1 MKVFLQCI
9 FIMFVINLFF
19 CIQSDEN
26 SSFHERETPEK
37 LPTDYMF
44 MQRAYPTGVIKPEAQ
59 RLAAAWRKNQFEVR
73 SSQSAIWEFT
83 GPLNIGGRLTDIE
96 MISGTQNTVY
106 VGAASGG
113 VFKSI
118 DSGNSWQP
126 IFDDQPMLAIGD
138 IVVASSNT
146 DIVVVGTGE
155 VNAGGGSLAYDGDG
169 IYLSTDAGL
178 TWENKGLQDTG
189 SIGKI
194 LIHPSNPDIM
204 VVGAMGPLFRNDSN
218 RGIYK
223 TTDGGDTWNQ
233 VLFIADNVGI
243 IDMSIHPTN
252 PEIMYAAAWQRE
264 RTPENRIY
272 GGEGS
277 DLYRSVDGGETWSIL
292 GGGLPTDGDLK
303 GRISIDISQSNPS
316 ILYASYADAFGNI
329 QGIYKTED
337 GGDTWETKNSSQLTN
352 VGFHWWFGGLF
363 INPQNP
369 DEVYH
374 VGFDMQKTTDGG
386 DSWQDTFVGVHVDQH
401 ALAFDSVNPST
412 VFVGNDG
419 GLYKSSNSGST
430 SVLDVTLPITQFYRM
445 YVDPSNPAKIYGG
458 AQDNSTM
465 RTTTAG
471 LSDWTIINGGDGFQ
485 PLVNNENTNL
495 IYALSQFGNLSRS
508 VNDAASFNQILS
520 GIPGG
525 DRRNWDTPIAFD
537 PQNNDILYY
546 GTQRV
551 YKSENQG
558 SSWTAISPDLTSGTS
573 TGNLT
578 FGTLT
583 TIDISP
589 LDSSIIYVGTD
600 DGNVWQ
606 TTDGGINWNNIGLG
620 LPDRWV
626 TRIQASPNTVDEV
639 FVTFSGYRFGEDDG
653 HVFKST
659 NNGLDWTDL
668 SDNIPDIPVS
678 DIEID
683 PFDNLFL
690 ATDIGVLSSN
700 DGGDTWFPFG
710 DNVPSLIVT
719 DLHYDEGSEFL
730 YAATYGRSMYKIDIS
745 NDVLSVDEP
754 VVRQSKLT
762 IYPNPAQTEI
772 SIGLNGDL
780 VSGDVRIYNQL
791 GQVQMERELMANRPF
806 LDICNLP
813 SGLYIVQV
821 SIDGKTFSRKL
832 IKQ

>member
-1 MKVFLQCI
+1 MKIFLPCI
-9 FIMFVINLFF
+9 AITLLINL
-19 CIQSDEN
+19 CSCSQSGKRSN
-26 SSFHERETPEK
+26 FHESEMSEK

-44 MQRAYPTGVIKPEAQ
+44 MQRAYPTGEIKPDAQ
-59 RLAAAWRKNQFEVR
+59 RLAADWRKNQLEVR
-73 SSQSAIWEFT
+73 SSQSAIWEFA

-96 MISGTQNTVY
+96 MVSGAQNTVY

-113 VFKSI
+113 IFKSI

-138 IVVASSNT
+138 MAVATSKT
-146 DIVVVGTGE
+146 DIIVAGTGE

-169 IYLSTDAGL
+169 IYISSDAGI
-178 TWENKGLQDTG
+178 TWESKGLQETG

-194 LIHPSNPDIM
+194 LIHPSNPDII
-204 VVGAMGPLFRNDSN
+204 VVGAMGPLFRNDQH
-218 RGIYK
+218 RGVYK
-223 TTDGGDTWNQ
+223 TTDGGDTWDQ
-233 VLFIADNVGI
+233 VLFIANNTGI

-252 PEIMYAAAWQRE
+252 PDIMYAAAWQRE

-272 GGEGS
+272 GGDNS
-277 DLYRSVDGGETWSIL
+277 NLYRSTDGGATWSIMS
-292 GGGLPTDGDLK
+292 GGLPTAGNLK
-303 GRISIDISQSNPS
+303 GRISIDISQSNPN
-316 ILYASYADAFGNI
+316 ILYASYADASGNI
-329 QGIYKTED
+329 QGIYKTEN
-337 GGDTWETKNSSQLTN
+337 GGDTWEAKNSSQLTN

-363 INPQNP
+363 INPQDPN
-369 DEVYH
+369 EVYH
-374 VGFDMQKTTDGG
+374 VGFDVQKTIDGG
-386 DSWQDTFVGVHVDQH
+386 ENWQDTFVGVHVDQH
-401 ALAFDSVNPST
+401 ALAFDSANPST
-412 VFVGNDG
+412 VFLGNDG
-419 GLYKSSNSGST
+419 GLYKSSTSGSSST
-430 SVLDVTLPITQFYRM
+430 LDITLPITQFYRM
-445 YVDPSNPAKIYGG
+445 YVDPSNPDKIYGG

-485 PLVNNENTNL
+485 PLVNDGNTNL
-495 IYALSQFGNLSRS
+495 VYALSQFGNLRRS

-520 GIPGG
+520 GIAGG

-546 GTQRV
+546 GTQRL

-558 SSWTAISPDLTSGTS
+558 TSWTAISPDLTSGSS

-583 TIDISP
+583 TIDVSP
-589 LDSSIIYVGTD
+589 LDSSIIYIGTD
-600 DGNVWQ
+600 DGNVWH
-606 TTDGGINWNNIGLG
+606 TTDGGINWINISAD

-626 TRIQASPNTVDEV
+626 TRIQASPNNLDEV

-653 HVFKST
+653 NIFKST

-668 SDNIPDIPVS
+668 SENIPDIPVS

-683 PFDNLFL
+683 PFDNLYL

-700 DGGDTWFPFG
+700 DEGNTWLPFG
-710 DNVPSLIVT
+710 ENVPSIIVT
-719 DLHYDEGSEFL
+719 DLHYDEDSEFL

-745 NDVLSVDEP
+745 NDVLSVDES
-754 VVRQSKLT
+754 VASQSKLT
-762 IYPNPAQTEI
+762 IYPNPAEAEI
-772 SIGLNGDL
+772 SLGLDGDL
-780 VSGDVRIYNQL
+780 ISGSVRIYNQL
-791 GQVQMERELMANRPF
+791 GQVQLQSELMVNRPY
-806 LDICNLP
+806 LDISSLA

-821 SIDGKTFSRKL
+821 SMDGNTFSRKL
-832 IKQ
+832 IKK